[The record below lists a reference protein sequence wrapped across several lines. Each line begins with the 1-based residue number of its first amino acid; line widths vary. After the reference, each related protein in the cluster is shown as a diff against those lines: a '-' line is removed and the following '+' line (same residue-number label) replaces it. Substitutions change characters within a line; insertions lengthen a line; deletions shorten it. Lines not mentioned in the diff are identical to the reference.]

1 LAESVDRA
9 QVLAYRVATHQFDRA
24 STEQAASDLT
34 VFDLG
39 VQDSEHSAAAS
50 LAARLSSDPDLSAYT
65 VTWTVRGAP
74 HLHRPAEVPA
84 LAARLWPLSDADA
97 VTRMSRPRGV
107 TEGRAMLAAVA
118 EALRE
123 VVTEPMTKGEASG
136 LITPLVPK
144 EVTAWCRGCGTTH
157 VQDPI
162 FRLAVLP
169 AGLVFD
175 VTRKTVTFMPLPKRR
190 AVPKNTKG
198 FTDLLLAYLRLHGPA
213 GPSEVASY
221 FASTTTEIKNVW
233 PDDLAE
239 VTVDGK
245 RAWLPKDR
253 LKALRNPPDPD
264 VVRLLPP
271 LDPYLQARDRD
282 LLVPDKASQKE
293 VWRILGRRG
302 AIMVDG
308 EITGTWQAKTA
319 SKRLDVT
326 LNPFGEPPPG
336 SAIKEEA
343 HRLAATRGL
352 ESARVRQA

>member
-1 LAESVDRA
+1 MAEQVDRA
-9 QVLAYRVATHQFDRA
+9 QVLAYRVAAHQFDRA
-24 STEQAASDLT
+24 STDLA

-39 VQDSEHSAAAS
+39 VQDSERSAAAA
-50 LAARLSSDPDLSAYT
+50 LAARLESDPDLTAYP

-74 HLHRPAEVPA
+74 HLHRPADLPS
-84 LAARLWPLSDADA
+84 LAARLWPLSDTDA

-107 TEGRAMLAAVA
+107 AEGRAALAAVA
-118 EALRE
+118 NALRE
-123 VVTEPMTKGEASG
+123 VVTRPMTKGEASG
-136 LITPLVPK
+136 LITPLIPT
-144 EVTAWCRGCGTTH
+144 ELTAWCRGCDTTH
-157 VQDPI
+157 VQDPV

-175 VTRKTVTFMPLPKRR
+175 VSRKVVTFTPMPKRR
-190 AVPKNTKG
+190 AVPRETKG

-213 GPSEVASY
+213 GPSEVAAY
-221 FASTTTEIKNVW
+221 FGAPATDIKKVW

-239 VTVDGK
+239 VSVDGR
-245 RAWLPKDR
+245 RAWLPSDR
-253 LKALRNPPDPD
+253 VAALLDPPDPD

-308 EITGTWQAKTA
+308 EITGTWQAKA
-319 SKRLDVT
+319 SGKRLDVT
-326 LNPFGEPPPG
+326 LNPFGEPPPD
-336 SAIKEEA
+336 AVEEEA

-352 ESARVRQA
+352 TSVTVK

>member
-1 LAESVDRA
+1 LADHVDRA
-9 QVLAYRVATHQFDRA
+9 RVLAYRVAAHQFDRA
-24 STEQAASDLT
+24 SEDLD

-39 VQDSEHSAAAS
+39 VQDSERSAAAA
-50 LAARLSSDPDLSAYT
+50 LAARLATDPDLTAYSA
-65 VTWTVRGAP
+65 TWTVRGAP
-74 HLHRPAEVPA
+74 HLHRPADLPT
-84 LAARLWPLSDADA
+84 LAERVWPLSDADA

-107 TEGRAMLAAVA
+107 VEGRAALASVA
-118 EALRE
+118 SALRK
-123 VVTEPMTKGEASG
+123 VVTSPMTKGEASG
-136 LITPLVPK
+136 LVTPLIP
-144 EVTAWCRGCGTTH
+144 EELTAWCRGCDTTH

-175 VTRKTVTFMPLPKRR
+175 VTQKTVTFQAMPKRR
-190 AVPKNTKG
+190 AVPKETKG

-221 FASTTTEIKNVW
+221 FGTTATEIKKVW

-239 VTVDGK
+239 VSVDGRK
-245 RAWLPKDR
+245 AWIPPNR
-253 LKALRNPPDPD
+253 LKALLSPPDPD

-282 LLVPDKASQKE
+282 LLVPEKAHQKE

-308 EITGTWQAKTA
+308 EITGTWQAKA
-319 SKRLDVT
+319 SGKRLDVT
-326 LNPFGEPPPG
+326 LNPFGEPPP
-336 SAIKEEA
+336 STAVEEEA
-343 HRLAATRGL
+343 QRLAAVRGL
-352 ESARVRQA
+352 ESARVR